1 MLQGML
7 QGMLERGS
15 ISITSNMD
23 VPITVFIRP
32 PSPLDWLGEVSVPP
46 HSTIVFEHGLGSPEY
61 AAKVTRLNAEL
72 DEYWMRDPRF
82 KRNA

>member
-1 MLQGML
+1 MM

-15 ISITSNMD
+15 ISIKSNMD
-23 VPITVFIRP
+23 VMVTVFIRTT
-32 PSPLDWLGEVSVPP
+32 SSLDWLGEVSVPP

-61 AAKVTRLNAEL
+61 AAKVARLNAEL

-82 KRNA
+82 K